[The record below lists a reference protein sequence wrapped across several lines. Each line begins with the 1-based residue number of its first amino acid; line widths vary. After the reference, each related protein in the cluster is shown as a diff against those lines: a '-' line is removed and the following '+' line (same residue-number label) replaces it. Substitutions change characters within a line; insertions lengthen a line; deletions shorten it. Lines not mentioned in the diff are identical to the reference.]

1 MANKWLIVV
10 HEQSKL
16 MAISI
21 NTRYYAIALCRSAK
35 LTAAWLNDAVINFEW
50 FQWDDRYLKAAATAS
65 SNGNDE
71 QRGLLFTK
79 AAIFLLK

>member
-1 MANKWLIVV
+1 
-10 HEQSKL
+10 
-16 MAISI
+16 
-21 NTRYYAIALCRSAK
+21 

-50 FQWDDRYLKAAATAS
+50 FQWDDRYLKAAATAR

-79 AAIFLLK
+79 SAIFLLNEKY